1 LLLVSIIGASTG
13 PLKRGSNNNGE
24 REGRT
29 TNSMGWK
36 INKKTIDMGVLKE
49 KIGDEFVRSVG
60 DDTTI

>member
-1 LLLVSIIGASTG
+1 
-13 PLKRGSNNNGE
+13 
-24 REGRT
+24 
-29 TNSMGWK
+29 MGWK